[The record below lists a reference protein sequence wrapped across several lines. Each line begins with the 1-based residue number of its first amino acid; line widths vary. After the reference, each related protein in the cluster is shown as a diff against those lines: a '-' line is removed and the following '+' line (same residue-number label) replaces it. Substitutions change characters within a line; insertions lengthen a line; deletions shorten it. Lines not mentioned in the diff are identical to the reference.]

1 MALCN
6 SPCGSPPC
14 GERLSLGDAVLEFRM
29 RSLPWGKRLPLRE
42 EEEEEDDPRVG
53 GQWRIATLSRRGKRS
68 PAAGTTKYLCAPA
81 NGLTNDL
88 HRTRV
93 FLCPSPDPG
102 LIRINTLILSRTYS
116 SVLRHN
122 SIQVCSCYFRHAR
135 LDSLLRWFIS
145 DPKFP

>member
-1 MALCN
+1 MYIH
-6 SPCGSPPC
+6 S
-14 GERLSLGDAVLEFRM
+14 
-29 RSLPWGKRLPLRE
+29 

-68 PAAGTTKYLCAPA
+68 PAAGTMYLCAPA

-102 LIRINTLILSRTYS
+102 LIRINTLILSRT
-116 SVLRHN
+116 
-122 SIQVCSCYFRHAR
+122 
-135 LDSLLRWFIS
+135 
-145 DPKFP
+145 